1 MLIKSIIG
9 KVKKNCS
16 SFWINSKGIQVY
28 LNYWKNSSKNSSV
41 IPFFYPSLGI
51 CQSELVAQMGPT
63 LCNPMDRS
71 PPGSSVHG
79 TLQARILEWVAIPF
93 SRGSSW
99 LRDQTW
105 VFRSAGRFFTIEQP
119 GKLSLGMPLTIIT
132 TLNKL
137 KPFPYTPCLLRKTKV
152 EYRKSK
158 NYKATFLYGHTFFKL
173 YWKILTM
180 ATRTL
185 YWISVKSPGL
195 STWNVSKVQQK

>member
-1 MLIKSIIG
+1 MLIKSVIG
-9 KVKKNCS
+9 KVKKCS

-28 LNYWKNSSKNSSV
+28 LNYWKNSSNNSSV

-51 CQSELVAQMGPT
+51 CQSELVAQLGPT
-63 LCNPMDRS
+63 LCNRMDHS

-105 VFRSAGRFFTIEQP
+105 VFRSAGRFFTTEQP

-132 TLNKL
+132 TLNEF
-137 KPFPYTPCLLRKTKV
+137 KPFPHTPCLLLCKTKV

-195 STWNVSKVQQK
+195 STWNVSQVQQK

>member
-1 MLIKSIIG
+1 MVMCAKSLSH
-9 KVKKNCS
+9 VR
-16 SFWINSKGIQVY
+16 
-28 LNYWKNSSKNSSV
+28 
-41 IPFFYPSLGI
+41 LGEPVD
-51 CQSELVAQMGPT
+51 C
-63 LCNPMDRS
+63 S

-105 VFRSAGRFFTIEQP
+105 VFHSAGRFFTIEQP

-132 TLNKL
+132 TLNEF
-137 KPFPYTPCLLRKTKV
+137 KPFPPTPCLLLCKTKV